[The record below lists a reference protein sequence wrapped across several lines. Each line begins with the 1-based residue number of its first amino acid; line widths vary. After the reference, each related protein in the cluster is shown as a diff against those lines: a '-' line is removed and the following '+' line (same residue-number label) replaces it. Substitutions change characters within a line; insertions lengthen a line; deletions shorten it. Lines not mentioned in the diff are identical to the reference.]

1 MVIGVGNRWRG
12 DDAAGLA
19 VAQRVRELTRSG
31 IDAHEVEGDAT
42 TLVETWS
49 GADAVVIVD
58 AATSGAPPGTIR
70 RFDARSVPL
79 PARCVRSSTHAF
91 GVPDAIELARALG
104 RLPAR
109 LEVYAIE
116 GASFTAGDRL
126 TPAVGQAV
134 EWLATALG
142 AARTGDVNARR
153 RSDRA
158 RTLGEGLQYRS
169 PPRHGTGSPS

>member
-1 MVIGVGNRWRG
+1 MMVIGVGNRWRG

-19 VAQRVRELTRSG
+19 VARRVRELARGG
-31 IDAHEVEGDAT
+31 IEAREVEGDAT
-42 TLVETWS
+42 ALVDTWS
-49 GADAVVIVD
+49 GADAVVVVD

-91 GVPDAIELARALG
+91 GVPEAIELARALD

-116 GASFTAGDRL
+116 GASFRAGDRL
-126 TPAVGQAV
+126 SPAVDRAV
-134 EWLATALG
+134 EQLAASLG
-142 AARTGDVNARR
+142 ADCRPSDV
-153 RSDRA
+153 
-158 RTLGEGLQYRS
+158 
-169 PPRHGTGSPS
+169 GSY